1 MKITQI
7 LLQNFMP
14 FYGEVTIEP
23 YTEDDRPLVLV
34 KGENDTGKTSLHTGI
49 KYCFHGV
56 ENRSQRGEFINR
68 EAATEGDGVS
78 KVAISFEADGGDIY
92 TIERGVEFSQVEDPD
107 NREAEKFFLQVLDA
121 DGNDIVSSDAPR
133 NEYTRFVN
141 QFIPENVADF
151 FFFDAEQL
159 EKFEE
164 ANDKEVRE
172 AIETVLG
179 IKEIENSVSD
189 LNYRKEQYER
199 EYSKI
204 ESTIE
209 EVQEHQE
216 ELNNILDEKDRL
228 AGTED
233 SKGEIQKKKDE
244 IETKRQQLDDIQSE
258 LASIDEGDDKR
269 EQLDRVKEDLESVV
283 RDLDDKTSERNT
295 LRRRAGP
302 LLAAN
307 CAGTIQQLYDVD
319 GTADEAAVIN
329 DIINN
334 REECL
339 CGLNLEK
346 HPDHRQELMER
357 WKKLGSSERKKV
369 AGLLELANSGLN
381 IGIRKELDRYQRLQS
396 DIRQNRTRA
405 EDLRDEK
412 DALEQEL
419 EEIERAH
426 QSKLKDREEE
436 VKAELKQLE
445 DERDELQ
452 TRWGEL
458 NNEHEQ
464 LQSRISSQREAS
476 AEEERYQKLIDLTSR
491 CKEAMEDI
499 RSELVENRRETVEK
513 HASDTFLELTN
524 RPNYYRGLK
533 ITDNY
538 ELRVLTEESERSIA
552 EQRPSEGQKQIIAYA
567 FIAGLS
573 EYATR
578 NAPVVVDTPIGRLDP
593 THKNNLLDYYHRFS
607 DQVMILYQ
615 PSELEG
621 SDIDRIE
628 DRTSKHYQIKY
639 RDDSQNSSTIQEREL
654 SVDAITGDD

>member
-7 LLQNFMP
+7 LLKNFMP
-14 FYGEVTIEP
+14 FNGEVTVNP
-23 YTEDDRPLVLV
+23 YTEEGRPLVLV
-34 KGENDTGKTSLHTGI
+34 KGENDTGKTSLHTAI

-56 ENRSQRGEFINR
+56 NDRSLRDEFINR
-68 EAATEGDGVS
+68 QAATEADGIS
-78 KVAISFEADGGDIY
+78 KVAISFEADDGNVY
-92 TIERGVEFSQVEDPD
+92 TVERGVEFSQVKEEDD
-107 NREAEKFFLQVLDA
+107 RSADKFFLEVFDA
-121 DGNDIVSSDAPR
+121 DGNDVVSSDDR
-133 NEYTRFVN
+133 RDEYSRFIN

-164 ANDKEVRE
+164 ANDEEVRD

-179 IKEIENSVSD
+179 IKEIENSVDD
-189 LNYRKEQYER
+189 LEQREKEYER

-204 ESTIE
+204 ESTVA
-209 EVQEHQE
+209 EVQQLQE
-216 ELNNILDEKDRL
+216 ELNDVLDEKDNL
-228 AGTED
+228 KGTGEK
-233 SKGEIQKKKDE
+233 KGEIQQRKDK
-244 IETKRQQLDDIQSE
+244 IETKREQLNGIQSE
-258 LASIDEGDDKR
+258 LATIEEGDEIR
-269 EQLDRVKEDLESVV
+269 EQLEKVQEDLNKVTGT
-283 RDLDDKTSERNT
+283 LDDRIAERDV

-302 LLAAN
+302 LVAAN
-307 CAGTIQQLYDVD
+307 CAGTIQQLYDVE

-329 DIINN
+329 DIIMN
-334 REECL
+334 RDECL
-339 CGLNLEK
+339 CGLNLEEN
-346 HPDHRQELMER
+346 PEHREKLTDR
-357 WKKLGSSERKKV
+357 WTKLGSSERKKI
-369 AGLLELANSGLN
+369 ANLLDLANNGLN

-396 DIRQNRTRA
+396 DIRSNRARL
-405 EDLRDEK
+405 EELRDEE
-412 DALEQEL
+412 AGLEQDL

-426 QSKLKDREEE
+426 LSDLKDREEE
-436 VKAELKQLE
+436 VESELEELE

-452 TRWGEL
+452 TRLGEL
-458 NNEHEQ
+458 NNEHDK
-464 LQSRISSQREAS
+464 LKSRISSQQEAS
-476 AEEERYQKLIDLTSR
+476 SEEENYQKLIDLTSR
-491 CKEAMEDI
+491 CRAAMEDI
-499 RSELVENRRETVEK
+499 RSELVENRRKTVEK

-533 ITDNY
+533 ITENY

-621 SDIDRIE
+621 SDIERIRE
-628 DRTSKHYQIKY
+628 RTSKHFQITYQNNN
-639 RDDSQNSSTIQEREL
+639 QNSSTIAEMEP
-654 SVDAITGDD
+654 SVDTIAGDD